1 MEASPRGAPQ
11 EDCGPLDGMNNR
23 RQTTM
28 RTLNIFFAA
37 VLLTATLAAADDLE
51 VQFVQLDADSD
62 GFVALSEWTGGSETF
77 GSLDRDGDAVI
88 TRNEFFTR
96 GTRYKSREENFR
108 DLDADKDGR
117 VSASEWKW
125 GEQTMS
131 VLDRNGDGFLS
142 RQEFRCHAKG
152 GRTVQQSGGK

>member
-1 MEASPRGAPQ
+1 
-11 EDCGPLDGMNNR
+11 
-23 RQTTM
+23 M
-28 RTLNIFFAA
+28 RTLKISLAA
-37 VLLTATLAAADDLE
+37 VFFFATLAAADPGLE

-88 TRNEFFTR
+88 TRAEFFTR
-96 GTRYKSREENFR
+96 GVTHYKSREESFR
-108 DLDADKDGR
+108 ELDSDRDGL

-125 GEQTMS
+125 GGQAMS

-142 RQEFRCHAKG
+142 RREFRCHAKG
-152 GRTVQQSGGK
+152 GRTAQQAGGK

>member
-1 MEASPRGAPQ
+1 
-11 EDCGPLDGMNNR
+11 
-23 RQTTM
+23 M
-28 RTLNIFFAA
+28 RTFKLSLAA
-37 VLLTATLAAADDLE
+37 VLFAATVAVADTNLE

-77 GSLDRDGDAVI
+77 NGMDRDGDAVI
-88 TRNEFFTR
+88 TRTEFFTR
-96 GTRYKSREENFR
+96 GVQYKSREDNFR

-117 VSASEWKW
+117 VSAREWKW

-142 RQEFRCHAKG
+142 RQEFRCRNTQVGKG
-152 GRTVQQSGGK
+152 GRATRQAGGK

>member
-1 MEASPRGAPQ
+1 
-11 EDCGPLDGMNNR
+11 
-23 RQTTM
+23 M
-28 RTLNIFFAA
+28 RTLMISLAA
-37 VLLTATLAAADDLE
+37 VLLTATFALADNDLE

-96 GTRYKSREENFR
+96 ATTRVKTREESFR
-108 DLDADKDGR
+108 ELDADKDGR
-117 VSASEWKW
+117 LSASEWKW

-131 VLDRNGDGFLS
+131 VLDRNGDGLLT
-142 RQEFRCHAKG
+142 RREFRCHAKG
-152 GRTVQQSGGK
+152 GRTSQRAGGK

>member
-1 MEASPRGAPQ
+1 
-11 EDCGPLDGMNNR
+11 
-23 RQTTM
+23 M
-28 RTLNIFFAA
+28 RTLKIFFAA
-37 VLLTATLAAADDLE
+37 VLLTATTATMAAADDLE

-62 GFVALSEWTGGSETF
+62 GFVAQSEWTGGAETF

-88 TRNEFFTR
+88 TRTEFFTR
-96 GTRYKSREENFR
+96 GTRYKSREESFR

-125 GEQTMS
+125 GEQAMS

-142 RQEFRCHAKG
+142 RQEFRCRSAQAGTKG
-152 GRTVQQSGGK
+152 GRASQQAGGK

>member
-1 MEASPRGAPQ
+1 
-11 EDCGPLDGMNNR
+11 
-23 RQTTM
+23 M
-28 RTLNIFFAA
+28 RTFKLSLAA
-37 VLLTATLAAADDLE
+37 VLFAATVAVADTDLPDTDLE

-62 GFVALSEWTGGSETF
+62 GFVALSEWSGGFETF
-77 GSLDRDGDAVI
+77 DSLDRDGDAVV
-88 TRNEFFTR
+88 TRTEFFTR

-117 VSASEWKW
+117 VSAREWKW

-142 RQEFRCHAKG
+142 RQEFRCRAKG
-152 GRTVQQSGGK
+152 GRTAQQAGGK

>member
-1 MEASPRGAPQ
+1 
-11 EDCGPLDGMNNR
+11 
-23 RQTTM
+23 M
-28 RTLNIFFAA
+28 RTLMISLAA
-37 VLLTATLAAADDLE
+37 VLLTATFAIADPDLE
-51 VQFVQLDADSD
+51 VQFVQLDVDSD
-62 GFVALSEWTGGSETF
+62 GFVALSEWSGGFETF
-77 GSLDRDGDAVI
+77 DSLDRDGDAVV
-88 TRNEFFTR
+88 TRNEFFTQ

-152 GRTVQQSGGK
+152 GRTAQQAGGK

>member
-1 MEASPRGAPQ
+1 M
-11 EDCGPLDGMNNR
+11 DR
-23 RQTTM
+23 RSTTM
-28 RTLNIFFAA
+28 RTFKLSLAA
-37 VLLTATLAAADDLE
+37 VLFAATVAVADTDLE

-62 GFVALSEWTGGSETF
+62 GFVALSEWTGGSQTF
-77 GSLDRDGDAVI
+77 ESLDRDGDAVV
-88 TRNEFFTR
+88 TRNEFFTQ

-142 RQEFRCHAKG
+142 RQEFRCHPAG
-152 GRTVQQSGGK
+152 GRTAQQAGGR